1 MGCSQSKIENEEAI
15 ARCKERKIHMKDAV
29 TARNAFAAAHS
40 AYSMSLKNT
49 GAALSDYAH
58 GEVQNP
64 QFVSVSTQSN
74 PGVTSSAAAPVT
86 APFESFPPPP
96 PPLPPSNFSTP
107 LQRAATMPQMNVYNP
122 DLKPGSPIMEEE
134 EEIDNEGSVGA
145 LRRSRNKSKGDEG
158 SSRIRNSEL
167 NEDLTGA
174 SPPARPPP
182 SENRHIPPPPQQN
195 STYDYFFSVDNI
207 PVSTLSEVE
216 EVQINKEEIERKS
229 FDKKSKGVENDV
241 IEERRISGKAEKVEA
256 VLEER
261 VEPPPAPPEVAE
273 PAVVAKSSKKMKQAA
288 SMGSIEGKR
297 MVKANFNLLQIFIDI
312 DDHFLKA
319 SESAHEVSKM
329 LEATR
334 LHYHSN
340 FADNRG
346 HIDHSARVMRVIT
359 WNRSFRGLANMDD
372 GKDDFY
378 AEEQET
384 HATVLDKLLAWEK
397 KLYDEVKAGEL
408 MKFEY
413 QKKVATLNR
422 LKKRDSN
429 AEALEKA
436 KAAVSH
442 LHTRYIVDMQSLDS
456 TVSEIS
462 RLRDEQ
468 LYPKLVQLVNGMA
481 MMWNTMRAHHEA
493 QLKIV
498 SALRAMDLSQSPK
511 ETSTHHYE
519 RTVQLC
525 GVVREWHSQFEK
537 LVRCQKDYIKSLN
550 SWLKLNLI
558 PIESSL
564 KEKVSSPPRVQNPPI
579 QKLLLAWHDQLERLP
594 DEHLRTAI
602 FTFGAVINTI
612 MLQQDEERK
621 LKLKWEETEK
631 ELDRKQRHFDDWHYK
646 YQQRRI
652 PDDMDP
658 ERSEERTQDAAVT
671 EKSIAVESLKKRLE
685 EEKETHAKQ
694 CLHVREKSLV
704 SLKNQLPELFRA
716 LSEFSFASSE
726 MYKSL
731 SSICQVNMSDVY
743 VPINAAP
750 SYAYGGAT
758 ACVLDVFAALWWP
771 PPSKLELAE
780 FSPT

>member
-74 PGVTSSAAAPVT
+74 PPITSSAAAAAAAAA
-86 APFESFPPPP
+86 APFEPFPPPP
-96 PPLPPSNFSTP
+96 PPLPPSTIPAP

-122 DLKPGSPIMEEE
+122 DLKPESPIIEEDE
-134 EEIDNEGSVGA
+134 ENDNEGSVGA
-145 LRRSRNKSKGDEG
+145 LRRRRNKSKGDEG

-167 NEDLTGA
+167 NEDLAGA
-174 SPPARPPP
+174 SPPVPPP
-182 SENRHIPPPPQQN
+182 PAENRHIPPPPQQN
-195 STYDYFFSVDNI
+195 STYDYFFSIDNI

-216 EVQINKEEIERKS
+216 EVQINKGEIERKS
-229 FDKKSKGVENDV
+229 FDKKSKGVDNDG
-241 IEERRISGKAEKVEA
+241 IEERRISGKAEAVEP
-256 VLEER
+256 VLEEP
-261 VEPPPAPPEVAE
+261 VELPPAPPEVVE
-273 PAVVAKSSKKMKQAA
+273 PAVVAKSSKKMKQAG

-297 MVKANFNLLQIFIDI
+297 MVKVNFNLLQIFIDI

-397 KLYDEVKAGEL
+397 KLYDEVKTGEL

-481 MMWNTMRAHHEA
+481 AMWNTMRAHHEA

-498 SALRAMDLSQSPK
+498 SALRSMDLSQSPK

-537 LVRCQKDYIKSLN
+537 LVRCQKDYIKALN

-631 ELDRKQRHFDDWHYK
+631 ELERKQRHFNDWHYK
-646 YQQRRI
+646 YQQRRM
-652 PDDMDP
+652 PDEVDP
-658 ERSEERTQDAAVT
+658 ERSEENTQDAAVT
-671 EKSIAVESLKKRLE
+671 EKLIAVESVRRRLE

-731 SSICQVNMSDVY
+731 SSICQ
-743 VPINAAP
+743 A
-750 SYAYGGAT
+750 
-758 ACVLDVFAALWWP
+758 
-771 PPSKLELAE
+771 
-780 FSPT
+780 

>member
-15 ARCKERKIHMKDAV
+15 ARCKERKIHMKEAV

-64 QFVSVSTQSN
+64 LIVPVSSTQPNSAL
-74 PGVTSSAAAPVT
+74 TSATAAS
-86 APFESFPPPP
+86 FEPFPPPP
-96 PPLPPSNFSTP
+96 PPLPPSNFHSP
-107 LQRAATMPQMNVYNP
+107 LQRAATMPEINLYKP
-122 DLKPGSPIMEEE
+122 DLKPGSPIIEEE
-134 EEIDNEGSVGA
+134 EENENEGSVGA
-145 LRRSRNKSKGDEG
+145 LRRRRSNKSKGDEG
-158 SSRIRNSEL
+158 SSRNRNSAEL
-167 NEDLTGA
+167 NEDLAGA
-174 SPPARPPP
+174 SPPVPPPP
-182 SENRHIPPPPQQN
+182 SENRHIPPPPQQD

-216 EVQINKEEIERKS
+216 EVQINKAETERKS
-229 FDKKSKGVENDV
+229 FDKMSKGVDNHDM
-241 IEERRISGKAEKVEA
+241 EERGISGKAETVES
-256 VLEER
+256 VLEEP
-261 VEPPPAPPEVAE
+261 VAPPPAPPSVAE
-273 PAVVAKSSKKMKQAA
+273 SSVAAKSLKKMKQGG
-288 SMGSIEGKR
+288 SMGAMDGKR
-297 MVKANFNLLQIFIDI
+297 MVKPNVNLLLIFKNI
-312 DDHFLKA
+312 DDNFLQA

-468 LYPKLVQLVNGMA
+468 LYPKLVQLVNGMSL
-481 MMWNTMRAHHEA
+481 MWDTMRAHHET

-498 SALRAMDLSQSPK
+498 SALRSLDLSQSPK

-537 LVRCQKDYIKSLN
+537 LVRCQKDYIRALN

-564 KEKVSSPPRVQNPPI
+564 REKVSSPPRVQSPPI

-621 LKLKWEETEK
+621 LKTKWEETGK
-631 ELDRKQRHFDDWHYK
+631 ELERKQRHFNEWHNK
-646 YQQRRI
+646 YQQRRM
-652 PDDMDP
+652 PDELDP
-658 ERSEERTQDAAVT
+658 ERSEENTQDAAVT
-671 EKSIAVESLKKRLE
+671 EKLVAVELLKKRLE
-685 EEKETHAKQ
+685 EEIETHAKQ

-704 SLKNQLPELFRA
+704 SLKNQLPDLFRA
-716 LSEFSFASSE
+716 LSEFSLASSE
-726 MYKSL
+726 MYKNL
-731 SSICQVNMSDVY
+731 RSICQV
-743 VPINAAP
+743 
-750 SYAYGGAT
+750 
-758 ACVLDVFAALWWP
+758 
-771 PPSKLELAE
+771 
-780 FSPT
+780 